1 MILNNE
7 QAQVVNTLDR
17 NILLTASAGT
27 GKTSTLAARIRN
39 ILSTTD
45 TKPSEVLCL
54 TYTNRACNEMITKV
68 RAYISKDQVADLT
81 VKTIHSFCLGIINE
95 HPELIQMG
103 GRKFEVIEESSC
115 LDRFANLLS
124 DKIPWNSSFGSYHS
138 AAKQFYV
145 YFNYMMTQRIKSNTL
160 EQAHRIVMMHDSMTY
175 SDIQKSNRNSD
186 FIDVIE
192 EYGVDLAYIAV
203 RELLKAGLMTYDM
216 VITFSRFVLISK
228 QGYQIY
234 SKRFKYIMIDEM
246 QDLSTSMFNIL
257 CEVFRKSNMM
267 LCGDCYQTIYGWR
280 GSDPDRIISKFRDER
295 NPVEI
300 TLIRNYRSTLGLQ
313 KLNLNIVNTFLRNR
327 NSIPLKIEEDNRE
340 FTKDAWVVVSDS
352 MDAEIRYI
360 CDEIEAIK
368 KEDPRASIAILTRTN
383 KYATELVTRGNMIAK
398 MIQSDIKF
406 GSARDYA
413 KIKAPIFEI
422 IGDILKCYTGA
433 FGEDALKGV
442 LFKLGVLNENNI
454 ELLRKLRTSAPQFSI
469 TDGVDFTW
477 RNRYSKSPFDE
488 IIHPDKEKFFI
499 IVDTET
505 TGRDLIS
512 DDVIQLAAV
521 KLNSDF
527 EVVDQFDSIIYT
539 NHDLGESEKVHNI
552 SRTVIEE
559 CGRDREEVLRE
570 FLQFCGDDNYIVGHN
585 INFDL
590 CMINRELA
598 KIPALKG
605 QWKYNRI
612 FDTMV
617 IAKRVVQSVKS
628 HTLEVLCGLFDVGHR
643 STHNAYDDVLA
654 TREVL
659 ITLREKYL
667 MPMEGRDVYFWEKLA
682 PKVNSIF
689 AELSQINA
697 DIEKLSCQEVC
708 SELYDLILPL
718 TQVQSYDESGM
729 QLSEEGLQIK
739 KEFLSLVSGCV
750 KDAEFND
757 CFSTRSQ
764 LLNVIEVFKKSK
776 SELDYVLRMF
786 DKIPILTVHNS
797 KGCEYDYVFA
807 TEMYERNYCTDT
819 KYSIH
824 ENFMRQEPRRLFYV
838 AATRPKTRL
847 YLMAAEIRN
856 DKLTS
861 MISKLDQNLI
871 RYVTNMY

>member
-7 QAQVVNTLDR
+7 QASVVNTLDR

-39 ILSTTD
+39 ILATTN
-45 TKPSEVLCL
+45 TKPGEILCL

-68 RAYISKDQVADLT
+68 RSYLSKDQVADLT

-95 HPELIQMG
+95 HPEFIQMRG
-103 GRKFEVIEESSC
+103 KKFEVIEESVC
-115 LDRFANLLS
+115 IDRFVNILTSKLNWDTS
-124 DKIPWNSSFGSYHS
+124 YGSYFT

-145 YFNYMMTQRIKSNTL
+145 YFNYMMLNRIKCNTL
-160 EQAHRIVMMHDSMTY
+160 EKAHKLVMMSDSLSY
-175 SDIQKSNRNSD
+175 SDIRKTNRNSS
-186 FIDVIE
+186 FIDVID
-192 EYGVDLAYIAV
+192 EYGVELTYIAV
-203 RELLKAGLMTYDM
+203 QELLKSGLMTYDM
-216 VITFSRFVLISK
+216 VITFSRFVLMSK
-228 QGYQIY
+228 QGYPLY
-234 SKRFKYIMIDEM
+234 SNRYKFIMIDEM
-246 QDLSTSMFNIL
+246 QDLSTHMFDIL
-257 CEVFRKSNMM
+257 CSIFKKSNMM

-300 TLIRNYRSTLGLQ
+300 NLIKNYRSTLGLQ

-327 NSIPLKIEEDNRE
+327 NSIPLKIEDSNQE
-340 FTKDAWVVVSDS
+340 FSKDAWVVVSDS
-352 MDAEIRYI
+352 IDAEIRYI
-360 CDEIEAIK
+360 CDEIETIRQS
-368 KEDPRASIAILTRTN
+368 DPRASIAVLTRTN
-383 KYATELVTRGNMIAK
+383 KYAADLVNRGNMVAK
-398 MIQSDIKF
+398 MMGSDLKF
-406 GSARDYA
+406 GSAKDYA

-422 IGDILKCYTGA
+422 ISDVLKCFTGA
-433 FGEDALKGV
+433 FGEDSLKSV

-469 TDGVDFTW
+469 TDGVDYTW
-477 RNRYSKSPFDE
+477 TGRYSKSPLDE
-488 IIHPDKEKFFI
+488 IIHPDKKKFFV

-505 TGRDLIS
+505 TGKDLIS
-512 DDVIQLAAV
+512 DDVIQIAAI

-527 EVVDQFDSIIYT
+527 EVVDQFDRIIYT
-539 NHDLGESEKVHNI
+539 NHDLGESEKVHHI

-559 CGRDREEVLRE
+559 CGRDCKEVMTE
-570 FLQFCGDDNYIVGHN
+570 FLNFCGDDNYIVGHN
-585 INFDL
+585 VNFDL

-598 KIPALKG
+598 KYSELKG
-605 QWKYNRI
+605 KWKYSRV

-617 IAKRVVQSVKS
+617 IAKRVVQIVKS
-628 HTLEVLCGLFDVGHR
+628 HTLELLCELFNVGHR
-643 STHNAYDDVLA
+643 STHNAFDDVLA

-667 MPMEGRDVYFWEKLA
+667 IPIQGRDVQVWEKLA
-682 PKVNSIF
+682 PKVSGIF
-689 AELSQINA
+689 SDLTTVNK
-697 DIEKLSCQEVC
+697 DIESVSCREVC
-708 SELYDLILPL
+708 SRLYDLILPL
-718 TQVQSYDESGM
+718 TQVQSYENENM
-729 QLSEEGLQIK
+729 QLTEEGIQIK
-739 KEFLSLVSGCV
+739 KEFLSLIDGCV
-750 KDAEFND
+750 KDAEYHE

-807 TEMYERNYCTDT
+807 TEMYERNYCADT
-819 KYSIH
+819 KFSVT

-856 DKLTS
+856 EKLTT
-861 MISKLDQNLI
+861 MIGKLDQSLLK
-871 RYVTNMY
+871 YVTNMY